1 MLFTLLF
8 LSNDRTDEQDNDYF
22 RGNCLLKGQ
31 GLIKVVG
38 ITLHQ
43 NCQFGWRIATFE

>member
-8 LSNDRTDEQDNDYF
+8 LCNDRTDKQDNDYF
-22 RGNCLLKGQ
+22 RGNCPLKGQ

-38 ITLHQ
+38 ITCIRTDQALH
-43 NCQFGWRIATFE
+43 IVYI